1 MPLTANQIKWASLH
15 DWYISANAD
24 GSIVVADRY
33 SDGTEIIMTWH
44 LTFAEL
50 REWAGY

>member
-1 MPLTANQIKWASLH
+1 MPLTPNQIKWAAQH
-15 DWYISANAD
+15 DWFVKDNGDHTIT
-24 GSIVVADRY
+24 VADRY

-50 REWAGY
+50 RDWAGY